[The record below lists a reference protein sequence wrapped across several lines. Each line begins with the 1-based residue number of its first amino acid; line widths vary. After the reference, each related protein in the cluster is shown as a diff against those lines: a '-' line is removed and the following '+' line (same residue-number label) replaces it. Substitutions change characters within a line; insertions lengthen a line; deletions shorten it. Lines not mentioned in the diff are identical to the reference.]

1 MSTGDLRRHVR
12 EPVRKIN
19 PLRRLPRQD
28 SARRR
33 EEEKKE
39 GAKSKETIRYLRAR
53 FSIREGIPVVRD
65 SRSAMSL
72 DENFRARSQRGD
84 NQPVKIYRTQ
94 SKIVRY
100 EKFKK
105 KVISWTSLL
114 IEGNDDFFYEYV
126 FTFAIRETN
135 LTSRFLSLSPALS
148 NSPKLAYGCELS
160 TARG

>member
-33 EEEKKE
+33 EEEKKEE

-72 DENFRARSQRGD
+72 DENFRARSQRE
-84 NQPVKIYRTQ
+84 I
-94 SKIVRY
+94 
-100 EKFKK
+100 
-105 KVISWTSLL
+105 ISL
-114 IEGNDDFFYEYV
+114 
-126 FTFAIRETN
+126 
-135 LTSRFLSLSPALS
+135 
-148 NSPKLAYGCELS
+148 
-160 TARG
+160 